1 MGQHQPVQY
10 LHHKKTPQ
18 QQQWA
23 DVTLPYNLVVKN
35 ITERRPELQYLDG
48 ALSKDVTPFCQKQPA
63 EVRQASHQ
71 DPPGRLSLEGKS
83 SW

>member
-10 LHHKKTPQ
+10 LHHKKNPQ